1 MFECL
6 EEAAVYLRM
15 AVMDSFVEKA
25 VAVAEIDPL
34 FLESLQAFAV
44 AVLVVLLFRVS
55 IANLHI
61 NGKLNAQKQN
71 YSLENA

>member
-55 IANLHI
+55 IAHLHI
-61 NGKLNAQKQN
+61 NGKLN
-71 YSLENA
+71 S